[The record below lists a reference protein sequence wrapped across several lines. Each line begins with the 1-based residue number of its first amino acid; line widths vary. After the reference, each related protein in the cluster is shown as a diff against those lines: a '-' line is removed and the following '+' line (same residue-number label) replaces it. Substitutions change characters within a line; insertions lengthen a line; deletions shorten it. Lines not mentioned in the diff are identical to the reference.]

1 MGLLRRVRRQHLKVC
16 LLIYLQVAELELVE
30 VELVEA
36 ELELVEAG
44 LTVFR
49 LDGFSAYFLALLVPV
64 LELCFGLNLQTPPK

>member
-1 MGLLRRVRRQHLKVC
+1 LKVC
-16 LLIYLQVAELELVE
+16 LLIYLQV
-30 VELVEA
+30 A

-64 LELCFGLNLQTPPK
+64 LELCLGLTLQTPPK